1 MKFIPTDI
9 PEVIRIESKIFS
21 DQRGFFMESYQKM
34 KFSEAGIDYEFVQDN
49 HSSSK
54 QSTLR
59 GLHYQVT
66 HTQGKLVR
74 VVIGEIFDVAVD
86 LRKSS
91 STFGKWVGVY
101 LSAENKHQ
109 LWVPSGF
116 AHGFYTLSAQADVV
130 YKTTDYFDSVGERC
144 IRWDDPDL
152 AIEWPI
158 SPETKPIVSLKDQSG
173 SFLADAEVFE

>member
-9 PEVIRIESKIFS
+9 PEVILIEPKIYS

-34 KFSEAGIDYEFVQDN
+34 KFSQAGIDYEFVQDN

-54 QSTLR
+54 QGTLR

-74 VVIGEIFDVAVD
+74 VVIGAIFDVAVD

-91 STFGKWVGVY
+91 STYGKWVGLH
-101 LSAENKHQ
+101 LSEENRHQ
-109 LWVPSGF
+109 LWVPPGF

-130 YKTTDYFDSVGERC
+130 YKATDYFDPEGERC

-158 SPETKPIVSLKDQSG
+158 SSEIQPLISVKDQAG
-173 SFLADAEVFE
+173 VFLADAEVFE